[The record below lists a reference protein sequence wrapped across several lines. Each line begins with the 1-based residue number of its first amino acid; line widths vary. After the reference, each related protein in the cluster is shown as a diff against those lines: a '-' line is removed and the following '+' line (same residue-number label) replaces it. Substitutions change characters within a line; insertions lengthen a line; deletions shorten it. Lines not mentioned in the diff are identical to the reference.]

1 MNAGRALGLVVLC
14 LTAGAASR
22 AQNFTHVS
30 GVVLDDSSASVP
42 GAAVTV
48 INEDTGFR
56 RVTQSHPDGG
66 YIVTG
71 VATTGVAIATEPVHE
86 GWPLSTSATVISGTM
101 KRSRSSGV
109 RST

>member
-1 MNAGRALGLVVLC
+1 MNLGRALGLVIIC
-14 LTAGAASR
+14 LIAGAASR

-56 RVTQSHPDGG
+56 RVTQSQPDGG
-66 YIVTG
+66 YIVSSLQPG
-71 VATTGVAIATEPVHE
+71 VYKITVRKDGFRTLIRFGVK
-86 GWPLSTSATVISGTM
+86 LSPSQPARADF
-101 KRSRSSGV
+101 KL
-109 RST
+109 